1 MIKTVSWEPFHGANM
16 TVEQTRKAILWAMA
30 QFGEVSNLKFI
41 SSTGGKTA
49 DVHIRGKN
57 TNDWAG
63 YAIGKNIWIS
73 TQRNLSARDGFI
85 LGAVTIHE
93 IGHTIGWKHTPQ
105 TSEYRNHAMHPWAS
119 AWDWFG
125 GSEIVKAQKT
135 WGKPTE
141 QFFIHPIIYLGN
153 ILRAKRATI
162 ALLIK
167 ARNNLWKQHDEAK
180 PSERPAI
187 IEKIEV
193 QNGKISV
200 LQNAAA
206 ATRGERARR
215 IEIWAKAKVPK
226 AIVPELVASELALA
240 DDTIEHSPRN
250 MVVCGNDLPN
260 VMAMPEPDDDTG
272 QEPIE

>member
-1 MIKTVSWEPFHGANM
+1 MVKTVSWEPFHGANM

-30 QFGEVSNLKFI
+30 QFGEVCNLKFV

-73 TQRNLSARDGFI
+73 TQRNLSARDGYI
-85 LGAVTIHE
+85 LGAVTMHE
-93 IGHTIGWKHTPQ
+93 IGHTLGWKHTPQ
-105 TSEYRNHAMHPWAS
+105 TAEYRNHIMHPWAS
-119 AWDWFG
+119 GDDWWAP
-125 GSEIVKAQKT
+125 SEIVKAQNT
-135 WGKPTE
+135 WGKPNE
-141 QFFIHPIIYLGN
+141 RFFVHEIVYLGN

-162 ALLIK
+162 ELLIK
-167 ARNNLWKQHDEAK
+167 ARNNLWKQHDVA
-180 PSERPAI
+180 PASERPEI
-187 IEKIEV
+187 MEKIEV
-193 QNGKISV
+193 QNAKIEK
-200 LQNAAA
+200 LQDSA
-206 ATRGERARR
+206 RGVRGQRAQR
-215 IEIWAKAKVPK
+215 IELWAKAKVPK

-250 MVVCGNDLPN
+250 MVFCGTDTPN
-260 VMAMPEPDDDTG
+260 VMAIPEPDDDTG